1 VTTTKGYL
9 RDTDD
14 DEPPRPDRRR
24 TALVVVG
31 ATVVVAVVATWLVAF
46 SSVFGAR
53 SVDVRG
59 THLLTAAQVR
69 DAAHIGTGTP
79 LVRIDTVAVSRRV
92 EKLAAVASA
101 HVSTSFPSTV
111 VITVTERQPVGYV
124 RSSTR
129 SVLVDRSGAQYRAVT
144 AVPKGLP
151 KFVIPAGADARPTG
165 EAVAS
170 VAAALP
176 ASVRTQV
183 RSIEAL
189 NPSAITL
196 VLTRGRVVQWGSAA
210 RTTDKARLLPLLL
223 RHGST
228 QIDVTDPDLPFTR

>member
-1 VTTTKGYL
+1 MTTTTRYL

-14 DEPPRPDRRR
+14 DDPPRPNRRR
-24 TALVVVG
+24 TALAVVG

-46 SSVFGAR
+46 SSVFGAG
-53 SVDVRG
+53 SVEVRG

-69 DAAHIGTGTP
+69 DAAHISSGTP

-92 EKLAAVASA
+92 EKLAEVASA
-101 HVSTSFPSTV
+101 QVSTSFPSTV

-124 RSSTR
+124 RSSSRTL
-129 SVLVDRSGAQYRAVT
+129 LVDRTGAQYRAVA
-144 AVPKGLP
+144 AVPKRLP
-151 KFVIPAGADARPTG
+151 KFVIPAGPDARASG
-165 EAVAS
+165 EAVAA

-176 ASVRTQV
+176 AAVRAQV
-183 RSIEAL
+183 RSVEAL

-210 RTTDKARLLPLLL
+210 RTADKARLLPVLLGN
-223 RHGST
+223 GSS
-228 QIDVTDPDLPFTR
+228 QIDVTDPDQPFTR